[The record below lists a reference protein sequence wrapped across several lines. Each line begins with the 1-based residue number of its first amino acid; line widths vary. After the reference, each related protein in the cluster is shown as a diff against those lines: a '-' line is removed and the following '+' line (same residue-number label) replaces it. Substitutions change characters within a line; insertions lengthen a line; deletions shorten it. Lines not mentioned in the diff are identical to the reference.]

1 MLFILL
7 TVALGAEGAIL
18 SNVGYLLPVK
28 WGKPERSVQQALD
41 DAFPKHD
48 FPDGFWSSLAFT
60 EGTYP
65 NQQVGAKGLVKWIEE
80 ELLTSGE
87 GSISIPWT
95 QGNASRLAPLE
106 QKQYIAYSRRQV
118 CYIVAKSL
126 IGSESGPHKNALK
139 SFLSKPGPGSCLPRK
154 DGYGRAFWTLLAACS
169 RDPTLAHGAEGPKV
183 VVARGSQVIPPD
195 DLLKDAT
202 NAYPLSDAKLRV
214 CRYDDGGGGSAL
226 AGVPT
231 VPPSRCKAKSGKRG
245 LDFMTSD
252 GPQGQAMQVMTQKT
266 VGGHIYGVTCSIG
279 GGQSEHVAVYMPEAT
294 ALSLFL
300 TNEESPQVPTPAWIV
315 GARPILDIE
324 DATLSSNA
332 TLQPLK
338 GVRFTSDLV
347 DVQIVSSKFKVSG
360 SKPIVA
366 FSGET
371 EDLLGMSLSPDDV
384 HLARTNR
391 LGKQRDTTGGPLSFN
406 RKVVQYYRGMA
417 LESQHPDVW
426 PMLKT
431 VVKSIGIGPWGAGL
445 SFGDSSL
452 SFFAIWIGHAAAAGT
467 WGGSAPEL
475 DYYTYSSFLENPS
488 NQCLVHSW
496 GNCKKCIK
504 ECNSRKP
511 SQAYW
516 LPKQA
521 YMTWDTGNPCLTG
534 TWKEC
539 SVNGIEHIYWN
550 WKNKSGGHLWNTV
563 NWMLWHNRYHTN
575 KGVIDEIMDYTVK
588 TEASALKPLFPKL
601 DIYN

>member
-1 MLFILL
+1 
-7 TVALGAEGAIL
+7 
-18 SNVGYLLPVK
+18 
-28 WGKPERSVQQALD
+28 
-41 DAFPKHD
+41 
-48 FPDGFWSSLAFT
+48 
-60 EGTYP
+60 
-65 NQQVGAKGLVKWIEE
+65 
-80 ELLTSGE
+80 
-87 GSISIPWT
+87 
-95 QGNASRLAPLE
+95 
-106 QKQYIAYSRRQV
+106 
-118 CYIVAKSL
+118 
-126 IGSESGPHKNALK
+126 
-139 SFLSKPGPGSCLPRK
+139 
-154 DGYGRAFWTLLAACS
+154 
-169 RDPTLAHGAEGPKV
+169 
-183 VVARGSQVIPPD
+183 
-195 DLLKDAT
+195 
-202 NAYPLSDAKLRV
+202 
-214 CRYDDGGGGSAL
+214 
-226 AGVPT
+226 
-231 VPPSRCKAKSGKRG
+231 
-245 LDFMTSD
+245 
-252 GPQGQAMQVMTQKT
+252 MTQKT

-406 RKVVQYYRGMA
+406 RKVVQYYRG
-417 LESQHPDVW
+417 H
-426 PMLKT
+426 
-431 VVKSIGIGPWGAGL
+431 
-445 SFGDSSL
+445 
-452 SFFAIWIGHAAAAGT
+452 
-467 WGGSAPEL
+467 
-475 DYYTYSSFLENPS
+475 
-488 NQCLVHSW
+488 
-496 GNCKKCIK
+496 GN
-504 ECNSRKP
+504 RR
-511 SQAYW
+511 
-516 LPKQA
+516 
-521 YMTWDTGNPCLTG
+521 
-534 TWKEC
+534 
-539 SVNGIEHIYWN
+539 
-550 WKNKSGGHLWNTV
+550 V